1 MYYRKILLFI
11 ASLCSFN
18 FVVASDSLLDNASLW
33 LPKLYQPYLDDL
45 TSAAVEVKETEKCY
59 RLLSGKL
66 IEGRSNPDHLIF
78 SFRCRTQERY
88 SFSVEFDNNTRLISD
103 PYDPLILKQE
113 EDRLRKERERVKAYK
128 EICQQEMKK
137 RMEDFKQATIVNANK
152 SDSPFVKDGITT
164 YTLSFNS
171 LSSKNKVLFYK
182 VACKVMSD
190 SDDYQIKVSPRVE
203 VMPTKK

>member
-1 MYYRKILLFI
+1 MYYTKVLLFV
-11 ASLCSFN
+11 ASLCAN
-18 FVVASDSLLDNASLW
+18 NLVVASNPLLDNASLW

-45 TSAAVEVKETEKCY
+45 TSAAIEVKETEKCH

-103 PYDPLILKQE
+103 PYDPLALKQE
-113 EDRLRKERERVKAYK
+113 EDRLRKEQERVKAYK

-137 RMEDFKQATIVNANK
+137 RIEDFKQPTIISSNE

-164 YTLSFNS
+164 YRLSFNS
-171 LSSKNKVLFYK
+171 VGSKNKVLFYK
-182 VACKVMSD
+182 IACKVMGD
-190 SDDYQIKVSPRVE
+190 GDGYQIKVSPRVE
-203 VMPTKK
+203 AMSVKK